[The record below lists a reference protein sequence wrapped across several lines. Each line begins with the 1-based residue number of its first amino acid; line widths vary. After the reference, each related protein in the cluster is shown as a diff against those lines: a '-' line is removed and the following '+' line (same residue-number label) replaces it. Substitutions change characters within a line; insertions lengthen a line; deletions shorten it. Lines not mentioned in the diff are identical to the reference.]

1 MLRPQVLVVGQQQH
15 KKKYLDEVFI
25 YKLLEE
31 LQKVIISTKTI
42 SGHAKNLMEQIPI
55 GGFVQPM
62 LAIFMA

>member
-1 MLRPQVLVVGQQQH
+1 LASNNI
-15 KKKYLDEVFI
+15 KKYLDEVFI

-55 GGFVQPM
+55 SGFVQPM

>member
-1 MLRPQVLVVGQQQH
+1 M
-15 KKKYLDEVFI
+15 FI

-55 GGFVQPM
+55 GGVVQPM